1 MAERAFCYRVS
12 ALRAQP
18 IFRPVPITVIGVG
31 GVVFVG
37 FGGEAFT
44 SYGKIMRDLCPD
56 KFVVSVVCANG
67 YEGYL
72 PTAEA
77 FGQGGYEACSSFFM
91 PSLEEEIVSAAK
103 EMLENL
109 K

>member
-1 MAERAFCYRVS
+1 
-12 ALRAQP
+12 
-18 IFRPVPITVIGVG
+18 
-31 GVVFVG
+31 
-37 FGGEAFT
+37 
-44 SYGKIMRDLCPD
+44 MRDLCPD
-56 KFVVSVVCANG
+56 KFVVSAVCANG

-91 PSLEEEIVSAAK
+91 PSLEEEIVAAAK
-103 EMLENL
+103 EMFENL

>member
-1 MAERAFCYRVS
+1 
-12 ALRAQP
+12 
-18 IFRPVPITVIGVG
+18 VG
-31 GVVFVG
+31 TEIKENSPFKL
-37 FGGEAFT
+37 T
-44 SYGKIMRDLCPD
+44 IPSC
-56 KFVVSVVCANG
+56 CANG

-91 PSLEEEIVSAAK
+91 PSLEEEIVAAAK
-103 EMLENL
+103 EMFENL